1 MNNGRAT
8 GSPSQERAGQGTQVS
23 PDAKKE
29 GHGYEAAR
37 CGRSSARRG
46 RGDRRLGR
54 NLLQAFSGWW
64 WRAIMLRHRGLH
76 IVSLSGYD
84 RRLTTL
90 EALTP

>member
-64 WRAIMLRHRGLH
+64 RRAGIVKTCRLH
-76 IVSLSGYD
+76 IVPFGGYD